1 MLPFRFDTIGPSVI
15 FTPEHRDTL
24 RDTLL
29 AAAHADPRITAIAIT
44 GSGAMPG
51 RLDRW
56 SDIDLA
62 FGIDAHSNVQAVIT
76 DWTTR
81 LYDHHAAV
89 HHQDFPF
96 PPWLYRAFL
105 LDNTLQ
111 VDLAFVEAA
120 EFRALAPDTFHL
132 VKGNASE
139 PITNQPS
146 PPPHGMAWLYAV
158 HARSAIARNHAWQAE
173 YMISALRDQA
183 FTLACLRHGLPAA
196 HAKGISQLP
205 ADLQKAFESALVR
218 SLDPAALSQALAAAI
233 DLYCHELQHADPP
246 LASRLNKPLR
256 TIALC

>member
-1 MLPFRFDTIGPSVI
+1 MI
-15 FTPEHRDTL
+15 FTPDHRDAL

-29 AAAHADPRITAIAIT
+29 AAAHQDPRITAIAIT
-44 GSGAMPG
+44 GSGAIPS
-51 RLDRW
+51 RVDRW

-62 FGIDAHSNVQAVIT
+62 FGIDTPANIQAVIA
-76 DWTTR
+76 DWTAR
-81 LYDHHAAV
+81 LYDHHAAI

-105 LDNTLQ
+105 LENTLQ

-120 EFRALAPDTFHL
+120 EFRALASDTFRL
-132 VKGNASE
+132 VKGNAGNSTATD
-139 PITNQPS
+139 PQ

-158 HARSAIARNHAWQAE
+158 HARSAIVRNHAWQAE

-196 HAKGISQLP
+196 YAKGIRQLP
-205 ADLQKAFESALVR
+205 RELQVAFESALVR

-233 DLYCHELQHADPP
+233 DLYCRELEHADPP
-246 LASRLNKPLR
+246 LANRLNKTLR

>member
-1 MLPFRFDTIGPSVI
+1 MI
-15 FTPEHRDTL
+15 FTSDQRDAL

-29 AAAHADPRITAIAIT
+29 AAANADPRIAAIAVT
-44 GSGAMPG
+44 GSAAIPD
-51 RLDRW
+51 RADRW

-62 FGIDAHSNVQAVIT
+62 FGIDTPANIRSAID
-76 DWTTR
+76 DWTAR

-96 PPWLYRAFL
+96 GPWLYRAFL

-120 EFRALAPDTFHL
+120 EFRALAPDTFRL
-132 VKGNASE
+132 IKGDARE
-139 PITNQPS
+139 PIETESQ

-196 HAKGISQLP
+196 YAKGIRQLP
-205 ADLQKAFESALVR
+205 RDLQSAFESALVR
-218 SLDPAALSQALAAAI
+218 SLDSAALSQALAAAV
-233 DLYCHELQHADPP
+233 DLYCRELQHADPP
-246 LASRLNKPLR
+246 LANRLNKTLR
-256 TIALC
+256 TIAALC